1 MHIAVLNGIGKMTK
15 KENKTHEGSMGTD
28 RNPPSGTDNATYGK
42 WHGGKG
48 SARKDSD
55 QKKYE
60 DGWDRIFGK
69 KK

>member
-1 MHIAVLNGIGKMTK
+1 MANE
-15 KENKTHEGSMGTD
+15 ENKPTA
-28 RNPPSGTDNATYGK
+28 PSHGK

-48 SARKDSD
+48 SARKESD

-69 KK
+69 KDNKDKK